1 MANIMLRFRLCFQM
15 TCAALLTL
23 APLHAQFDPFL
34 PKNTPR
40 TAEGKVDLKAAAP
53 RLANEKPDLSGVW
66 EQYAEIDFPRFLID
80 ISNGMPPGTL
90 SMQPWATEL
99 VAKRRENHSI
109 DHPGAYCLPSGIPEK
124 NAVPAPIKMVHNP
137 DLLVLLYESRTI
149 FRQVFLDGRPLP
161 KDPVPAW
168 QGYSVGH
175 WEGDTLVVDT
185 RGFRDG
191 SWLDMAGHP
200 GTEQLHVIEKI
211 TRPTFGSLSMEITV
225 DDPKAYTK
233 PFTIRQNFHL
243 MADGDLIE
251 HICEEN
257 NKDPKHMVGK

>member
-1 MANIMLRFRLCFQM
+1 MADIMLRPTLF
-15 TCAALLTL
+15 AATMLTL
-23 APLHAQFDPFL
+23 IPAYAQWDPFV

-40 TAEGKVDLKAAAP
+40 TPEGKPDLKAAAP
-53 RLANEKPDLSGVW
+53 RTAWKTPDFSGVW

-80 ISNGMPPGTL
+80 ISNGMKPGEL

-99 VAKRRENHSI
+99 VAKRRANFSV

-124 NAVPAPIKMVHNP
+124 NAVPAPIKMIQTQ

-161 KDPVPAW
+161 KDPLPAW
-168 QGYSVGH
+168 QGYSVGR
-175 WEGDTLVVDT
+175 WDGDTLIIET
-185 RGFRDG
+185 TGFRDNG
-191 SWLDMAGHP
+191 WLDMAGHP
-200 GTEQLHVIEKI
+200 ATDQLKVTEKL
-211 TRPTFGSLSMEITV
+211 TRPNFGSLVMEITV

-233 PFTIRQNFHL
+233 PFSVKQNFHI
-243 MADGDLIE
+243 MADGDLME